1 MAWHWVRRLA
11 VDVSPLRASRDFR
24 LIFIGQLISLAGRQI
39 TIVAVP
45 YQVYLLT
52 HSSVAVG
59 ALGGVQLVPYVIFS
73 LVAGTIADRVDRR
86 KLLLVTQVLLAVT
99 SGLFM
104 AGAIEGHP
112 PLLYLYGIAALAAG
126 ISAVDQPARSATIP
140 NLVRRE
146 QLPGALSLNF
156 ALFQTTTIAGPAIG
170 GVVIARVGLPVAY
183 GIDVVTFGAAIL
195 TVFLISPQIPSG
207 QRHESPVQAL
217 VAGFQFVWATRV
229 ILGGYALDLDAMILS
244 LPRALFPAL
253 AISVYH
259 AGPGGLGLLYSSTGV
274 GAVAGSFLSGFIRH
288 LRHPGRAVLFAV
300 AGWGIAISALGLAG
314 FSLWLAAAF
323 LAIAG
328 AADAISAISRNTIQQ
343 TLAPDRLRGRLS
355 AVSSM
360 VVVGGPYLGDARAGA
375 LAGILPPELVI
386 LVGGLTCLL
395 GCGVIRGLIPQL
407 WHFDI
412 VDATMTSPS
421 PLVGG

>member
-1 MAWHWVRRLA
+1 MDWRWLRRLA

-45 YQVYLLT
+45 YQIYLLT

-59 ALGGVQLVPYVIFS
+59 ALGAVQLVPYVIFS

-86 KLLLVTQVLLAVT
+86 KLLLVTQVLLTLMSA
-99 SGLFM
+99 LFV

-112 PLLYLYGIAALAAG
+112 PLLFLYGVAGLAAG

-146 QLPGALSLNF
+146 HLPGALSLNF
-156 ALFQTTTIAGPAIG
+156 ALFQTAAIAGPAVG
-170 GVVIARVGLPVAY
+170 GVIIGRVGLALAY
-183 GIDVVTFGAAIL
+183 GIDVATFGAAIL
-195 TVFLISPQIPSG
+195 AVLLISPQIPSG
-207 QRHESPVQAL
+207 QRREPPVEAL
-217 VAGFQFVWATRV
+217 VAGFQFLWATKV
-229 ILGGYALDLDAMILS
+229 ILGGYALDLNAMVLS

-253 AISVYH
+253 ALSVYH
-259 AGPGGLGLLYSSTGV
+259 AGASGLGVLYSATGV

-288 LRHPGRAVLFAV
+288 LRYPGRTVLYSV
-300 AGWGIAISALGLAG
+300 AGWGAAISALGVAG
-314 FSLWLAAAF
+314 GSLWLAVGF
-323 LAIAG
+323 LALAG

-343 TLAPDRLRGRLS
+343 TVTPDRLRGRLS

-375 LAGILPPELVI
+375 LSGVLPPQFAI
-386 LVGGLTCLL
+386 LVGGLSCLV
-395 GCGVIRGLIPQL
+395 GCALIRSLIPQL

-412 VDATMTSPS
+412 VEATVDSE
-421 PLVGG
+421 